1 MQLQPTGEALGAEL
15 RGLDLT
21 RELSPGEQAAVTAA
35 LVEHKVLFFRDQPLE
50 PADHHRF
57 ASCFGSLQ
65 RHPAFPHVDGYPELI
80 ILESD
85 RARPS
90 KIDKWHCDM
99 TYLECPP
106 LGSVL
111 RGTVIPGEGGD
122 TMWINTEL
130 AWAALPA
137 ALRQQLEGMTAEHSF
152 AHGYRESLAEPG
164 GRERLAVAVADNPP
178 VLHPVMRRHP
188 VSNRPCLF
196 VNSLFTTR
204 LLGVEE
210 QESEQLLA
218 RLFEHLEK
226 PEFHC
231 RFHWEVDSIA
241 FWDNRATQHK
251 PVQDWWP
258 ARRCHQRI
266 TIEGDRPV

>member
-1 MQLQPTGEALGAEL
+1 VEVLLTGAALGAEV

-21 RELSPGEQAAVTAA
+21 RELTGTELAAVTAA
-35 LVEHKVLFFRDQPLE
+35 LVEHKVLFFRDQPLG

-57 ASCFGSLQ
+57 ASYFGPLQ
-65 RHPAFPHVDGYPELI
+65 RHPAFPHVDDYPELT

-111 RGTVIPGEGGD
+111 RATVIPDKGGD
-122 TMWINTEL
+122 TMWMNTEA

-137 ALRQQLEGMTAEHSF
+137 ALRQQLEAMTAEHSF

-164 GRERLAVAVADNPP
+164 GRDRLARAVADNPP

-188 VSNRPCLF
+188 VSKRPCLV

-204 LLGVEE
+204 LLGMEE
-210 QESEQLLA
+210 RESEQLLA
-218 RLFEHLEK
+218 RLYAHIEK
-226 PEFHC
+226 PEFRY
-231 RFHWEVDSIA
+231 RFSWEVDSIA

>member
-1 MQLQPTGEALGAEL
+1 MEVLPSGTALGAEV

-21 RELSPGEQAAVTAA
+21 RELTGTEIAGVEAA

-57 ASCFGSLQ
+57 ASSFGSLQ
-65 RHPAFPHVDGYPELI
+65 RHPAFPHVDDYPELA

-99 TYLECPP
+99 TYLERPP

-111 RGTVIPGEGGD
+111 RGVVIPDEGGD
-122 TMWINTEL
+122 TMWINTEA

-178 VLHPVMRRHP
+178 PG
-188 VSNRPCLF
+188 S
-196 VNSLFTTR
+196 
-204 LLGVEE
+204 
-210 QESEQLLA
+210 A
-218 RLFEHLEK
+218 RLS
-226 PEFHC
+226 
-231 RFHWEVDSIA
+231 R
-241 FWDNRATQHK
+241 
-251 PVQDWWP
+251 
-258 ARRCHQRI
+258 
-266 TIEGDRPV
+266 